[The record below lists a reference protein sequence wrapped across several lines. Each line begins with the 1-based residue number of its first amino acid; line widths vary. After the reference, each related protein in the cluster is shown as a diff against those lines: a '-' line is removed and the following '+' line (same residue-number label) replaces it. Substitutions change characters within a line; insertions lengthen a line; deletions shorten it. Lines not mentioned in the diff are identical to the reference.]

1 MCWRALAQVFDNYAV
16 TVMIKDEPYTLGL
29 FDTAGAFFVACARAG
44 ERAMGGAGGRN
55 CASLWPRLAPLSSPS
70 LSLRPPALV
79 ALPLSTLPLCPPSRS
94 LRPPALPGAPL
105 RLCTLVCSR
114 ARPPFAHPL
123 PSSTGQEDYDRLRPL
138 SYPQTDV
145 FLVCFSVVSPP
156 SFENVKEKW
165 FPEIRHHC
173 PNVPCIIVGTQMDL
187 REDKATLE
195 KLAKNKQ
202 KPIATKDGESLAQS
216 LNAVTYI
223 ECSAYKQKNVK
234 DVFDAGAEAREA
246 EDGPT
251 TPAGAGAA

>member
-1 MCWRALAQVFDNYAV
+1 M
-16 TVMIKDEPYTLGL
+16 PGL
-29 FDTAGAFFVACARAG
+29 FSRFFFSARFSHRPFFLFFFFALRRARSRELDRAG
-44 ERAMGGAGGRN
+44 WAGSAFR
-55 CASLWPRLAPLSSPS
+55 CA
-70 LSLRPPALV
+70 
-79 ALPLSTLPLCPPSRS
+79 
-94 LRPPALPGAPL
+94 
-105 RLCTLVCSR
+105 
-114 ARPPFAHPL
+114 
-123 PSSTGQEDYDRLRPL
+123 GQEDYDRLRPL

-234 DVFDAGAEAREA
+234 DVFDEAIIAVLERPK
-246 EDGPT
+246 DGPKNKRC
-251 TPAGAGAA
+251 AIL